1 MAYRVIGSCT
11 GFYFLDIPSLGNNR
25 ISAQEE
31 PQVWANNTA
40 HDSVIFADNDY
51 EVFINHVQHHWTWY
65 DGTTSHGP

>member
-1 MAYRVIGSCT
+1 M
-11 GFYFLDIPSLGNNR
+11 
-25 ISAQEE
+25 EE

-51 EVFINHVQHHWTWY
+51 EVFINP